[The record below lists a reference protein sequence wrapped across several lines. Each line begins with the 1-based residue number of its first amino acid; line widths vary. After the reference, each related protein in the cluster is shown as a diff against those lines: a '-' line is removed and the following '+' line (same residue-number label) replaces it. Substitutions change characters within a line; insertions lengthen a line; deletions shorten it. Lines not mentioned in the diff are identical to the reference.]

1 MKRGRLGQIALGLFC
16 ALVLAFLLFPILAI
30 VAVSF
35 TSGRF
40 LEFPLPGLSFRWY
53 ATLLEQQK
61 WIEAAARSLGVALV
75 TVGLST
81 GIGTLAAIAV
91 ASGRIPGA
99 SWLRQFVLAP
109 LIIPKIVTAVALFMV
124 LAPLKLIGSNVALV
138 LGHTIIALPFVFL
151 IMSAALIGY
160 DKRLTHAAM
169 SLGANSRQTFFL
181 VTLPA
186 ILPNA
191 IAAALFAFLESFDD
205 VIIALFMGGVT
216 TNTLPKLLYS
226 AVQEEITPVL
236 AAVSAI
242 MVAVTIAVGA
252 ISGLFMN
259 HRRM

>member
-53 ATLLEQQK
+53 AALLEQQK
-61 WIEAAARSLGVALV
+61 WIEAAARSLAVALM

-81 GIGTLAAIAV
+81 LIGTLAAIGV

-99 SWLRQFVLAP
+99 AWIRQFVLAP
-109 LIIPKIVTAVALFMV
+109 LIIPKVVTAVALFMV
-124 LAPLKLIGSNVALV
+124 LAPLELIGSNVALV
-138 LGHTIIALPFVFL
+138 LGHTVA
-151 IMSAALIGY
+151 
-160 DKRLTHAAM
+160 
-169 SLGANSRQTFFL
+169 
-181 VTLPA
+181 
-186 ILPNA
+186 
-191 IAAALFAFLESFDD
+191 
-205 VIIALFMGGVT
+205 
-216 TNTLPKLLYS
+216 TNTLPKLMYS

-242 MVAVTIAVGA
+242 MIGVTIAVGA
-252 ISGLFMN
+252 FSGLVMN
-259 HRRM
+259 RRRT